1 MPKIVPP
8 TLGAESFNCPH
19 CGAYAAQTWFK
30 ILPKSYDRKQ
40 GPQCFVAADVENF
53 NPDKIK
59 DDIERKRIVEFLERL
74 DKHDVTYERTHHSQD
89 SIWEL
94 HNVFASMCYSCGG
107 WAVWVKKNIVYPQTN
122 TEVERHEDLP
132 DTLRDDFDEA
142 ASIVDLSP
150 RGATALLRLCI
161 QKLMPVLKEKGK
173 DLNEDIASLVR
184 KGLDVDVQR
193 ALDVVRVIGNNA
205 VHPGQIDLKDDKV
218 TALKLFDLLNLIVE
232 RTISAPKKLEA
243 IFKGLPPTA
252 LAAIE
257 KRDGLAE
264 DVPPEGQK

>member
-8 TLGAESFNCPH
+8 ALGAESFNCPH
-19 CGAYAAQTWFK
+19 CGAYAAQTWSK

-40 GPQCFVAADVENF
+40 GPQCFVAAEVENF

-59 DDIERKRIVEFLERL
+59 EEAERVRIVDFLERL
-74 DKHDVTYERTHHSQD
+74 KKHDVTYERTQYGQD
-89 SIWEL
+89 SYWEL
-94 HNVFASMCYSCGG
+94 HNVFASVCFSCGG
-107 WAVWVKKNIVYPQTN
+107 WAIWVKKNIVYPQTN

-142 ASIVDLSP
+142 ASIVDKSA
-150 RGATALLRLCI
+150 RGAAALLRLCI
-161 QKLMPVLKEKGK
+161 QKLMPVLNEKGK

-205 VHPGQIDLKDDKV
+205 VHPGQIDLKDDKA

-232 RTISAPKKLEA
+232 RMISTPKKLEA
-243 IFKGLPPTA
+243 IFKGLPPTT

-257 KRDGLAE
+257 KRDGQAE
-264 DVPPEGQK
+264 EAPPEEQK